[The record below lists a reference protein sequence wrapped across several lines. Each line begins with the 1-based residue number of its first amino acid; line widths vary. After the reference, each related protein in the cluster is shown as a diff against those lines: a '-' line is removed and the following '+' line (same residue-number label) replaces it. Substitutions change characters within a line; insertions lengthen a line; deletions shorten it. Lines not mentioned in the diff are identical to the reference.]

1 MKLKLYFIIYFILYG
16 INSQNKISFDR
27 LQAIENGGL
36 VFYNIDG
43 IRITRQDFPYS
54 FNQKGLKKVYR
65 KYRIRKKEIRKTDAI
80 IKYNHFLITSEQKI
94 NEKLTQKNSIY
105 FVENKKKQIS
115 VIFFSAHLRDTK
127 LEQEFIPLA
136 LENKIPQDRFAR
148 PELRIVDFGGRQIKL
163 GKKCDWRDINSIQC
177 PGRGQM
183 NWSIHKEIESA
194 KKAIDFQ
201 LTITKSKK
209 MKVISEEEIAI
220 EFEGT
225 STKAT
230 KMTYEFTGGTSL
242 FLGLSGGKKLIV
254 YYVACK
260 VRDNYMSCVLSH
272 WESDPTGSS
281 GLPSFLEEVMKIK

>member
-1 MKLKLYFIIYFILYG
+1 MKLRLYIIIYFILHGVY
-16 INSQNKISFDR
+16 SQNRISFDR
-27 LQAIENGGL
+27 LQAIENRDL

-54 FNQKGLKKVYR
+54 FNQKGLKKVYK
-65 KYRIRKKEIRKTDAI
+65 KYRIRKKEIRKTDTI
-80 IKYNHFLITSEQKI
+80 IKYNHVLITSEQKF
-94 NEKLTQKNSIY
+94 NEKLILKNSIY

-148 PELRIVDFGGRQIKL
+148 PELGIADFSGRQIKL
-163 GKKCDWRDINSIQC
+163 GGNCGWKDINSIQC

-183 NWSIHKEIESA
+183 NWSTHKDLENA

-201 LTITKSKK
+201 LTTTKYKK
-209 MKVISEEEIAI
+209 VKIISEEEVNV

-225 STKAT
+225 PTKAI
-230 KMTYEFTGGTSL
+230 KVKYNFIGGRPFFFTPSKNET
-242 FLGLSGGKKLIV
+242 LIV

-260 VRDNYMSCVLSH
+260 VRGNYMSCVLSH
-272 WESDPTGSS
+272 WESDPIGSN